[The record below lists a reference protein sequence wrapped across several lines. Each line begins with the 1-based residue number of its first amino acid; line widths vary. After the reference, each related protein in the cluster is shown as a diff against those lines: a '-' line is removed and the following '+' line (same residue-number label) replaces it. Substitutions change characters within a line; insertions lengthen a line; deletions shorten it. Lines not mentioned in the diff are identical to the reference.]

1 MTGLSHLALTIDKSG
16 GRVHQDPIALDNH
29 SFMLDRE
36 RVVHSAA
43 FRRLEYKT
51 QVFVNHVGDHY
62 RTRLTHSLE
71 VSQIARKIAR
81 RLGLNEDLSDTIA
94 LSHDLGHPPFGH
106 AGEEGLNEAAN
117 LHGGFDHNA
126 HTLRILVRLEKY
138 RRSHTGLNL
147 LRATLDGI
155 AKHNGCLIHN
165 HKVHPRLTEI
175 VKDLGISVSTRP
187 SLEAQIASLADDVA
201 YINHDIDDGLRASMF
216 EIEELWSYNDLA
228 KRLQELGFDVVSH
241 FDHSYRAGFVSSFS
255 TFLVGDLVEQ
265 TLRNVKFSKIK
276 NFEEVQQ
283 YEKDLVTF
291 SSEIEVIKNDIKE
304 FLMRKVYR
312 NYRVNRMT
320 LKAKKVIFDLYKV
333 LITKPDCLPQHWQNQ
348 IKQDYSIAEVVID
361 YIAGMTDR
369 FALEEHRKLL
379 DPHYF

>member
-1 MTGLSHLALTIDKSG
+1 MGDLSHLGVTIDISG
-16 GRVHQDPIALDNH
+16 GRVYDEVSAIDNYA
-29 SFMLDRE
+29 FMVDRE

-62 RTRLTHSLE
+62 RTRLTHSIE
-71 VSQIARKIAR
+71 VAQIARKIAR
-81 RLGLNEDLSDTIA
+81 KLGLNEDLADTIA

-126 HTLRILVRLEKY
+126 HTLRILVKLEKFK
-138 RRSHTGLNL
+138 RAHTGLNL

-155 AKHNGCLIHN
+155 AKHNGCLMHN
-165 HKVHPRLTEI
+165 HKVHPRLIEI
-175 VKDLGISVSTRP
+175 VKDLGISVSTKP
-187 SLEAQIASLADDVA
+187 SLEAQIASLADDIA

-216 EIEELWSYNDLA
+216 EIEELWDYNGLA
-228 KRLQELGFDVVSH
+228 KRLEHLGFDVISH
-241 FDHSYRAGFVSSFS
+241 FDHSFRTGFISSFS
-255 TFLVGDLVEQ
+255 GFLIGDLIDQ
-265 TLRNVKFSKIK
+265 TLANVKAIGVQCFEDVQGCKTDVVAFSP
-276 NFEEVQQ
+276 EV
-283 YEKDLVTF
+283 ET
-291 SSEIEVIKNDIKE
+291 IKNDIKE

-320 LKAKKVIFDLYKV
+320 LKAKKVISELYKV
-333 LITKPDCLPQHWQNQ
+333 LITKPDCLPQHWQNR
-348 IKQDYSIAEVVID
+348 IKQDYSIAEIIID

-369 FALEEHRKLL
+369 FALEEHRRLL